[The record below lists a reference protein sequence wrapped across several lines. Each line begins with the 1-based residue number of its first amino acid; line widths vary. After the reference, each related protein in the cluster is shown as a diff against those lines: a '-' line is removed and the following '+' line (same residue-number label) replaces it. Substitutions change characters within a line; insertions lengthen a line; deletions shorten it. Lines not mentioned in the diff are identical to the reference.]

1 VAPVRTVSWPV
12 PAPVRTSRTAYGGPN
27 GGGGLVTTEST
38 QADGDTEG
46 QEWGIDEASSD
57 LLKTIGRQIKLWRE
71 RAGLT
76 QPELGQ
82 RIGYSED
89 LVSSVERGR
98 RTPQPGFLDASDDVL
113 GAGGML
119 KDFKEDVEKARYP
132 RKVRDLTKLESKAV
146 SIGAYG
152 THNIHGLLQTED
164 YARALYQMHRP
175 LLDEDTIE
183 RYVAARVARQRI
195 FSRWPAPILSFVQD
209 EVTLRRPLGGRAIMR
224 GQLERLLDLG
234 RLRNVEIQ
242 VMPTDRED
250 HAGMSGQLMLLD
262 AKDSPSVGHVEVQE
276 FNRVIT
282 KRDEVRTLEAQYG
295 IIRAQALTPRESLEF
310 IEKVLGET

>member
-1 VAPVRTVSWPV
+1 M
-12 PAPVRTSRTAYGGPN
+12 
-27 GGGGLVTTEST
+27 EST

-46 QEWGIDEASSD
+46 QEWGVDEASSD

-98 RTPQPGFLDASDDVL
+98 RTPQPEFLDASDDVL
-113 GAGGML
+113 GAEGML
-119 KDFKEDVEKARYP
+119 KDFKADVEKARYP
-132 RKVRDLTKLESKAV
+132 RKVRDLAKIEATAV
-146 SIGAYG
+146 SMSAYSN
-152 THNIHGLLQTED
+152 HNVHGLLQTED
-164 YARALYQMHRP
+164 YARALYQMRRP

-195 FSRWPAPILSFVQD
+195 FSRWPAPILSFVQE
-209 EVTLRRPLGGRAIMR
+209 EVTLRRPLGGRAVMR

-234 RLRNVEIQ
+234 KLRNVEIQ
-242 VMPTDRED
+242 VMPTDRDD
-250 HAGMSGQLMLLD
+250 HAGMGGEFILLD
-262 AKDSPSVGHVEVQE
+262 PKNGPTMGYISVQNFERTVT
-276 FNRVIT
+276 NRN
-282 KRDEVRTLEAQYG
+282 EVRTLEARYG

>member
-1 VAPVRTVSWPV
+1 M
-12 PAPVRTSRTAYGGPN
+12 
-27 GGGGLVTTEST
+27 EST

-46 QEWGIDEASSD
+46 QEWGVDEASSD

-98 RTPQPGFLDASDDVL
+98 RTPQPEFLDASDDVL
-113 GAGGML
+113 GAEGML
-119 KDFKEDVEKARYP
+119 KDFKADVEKARYP
-132 RKVRDLTKLESKAV
+132 RKVRDLAKIEATAV
-146 SIGAYG
+146 SMSAYS
-152 THNIHGLLQTED
+152 THNVQGLLQTED
-164 YARALYQMHRP
+164 YARALYQMRRP

-183 RYVAARVARQRI
+183 RYVAARVARQGI
-195 FSRWPAPILSFVQD
+195 FNRWPAPILSFVQE
-209 EVTLRRPLGGRAIMR
+209 EVTLRRPLGGRAVMR

-234 RLRNVEIQ
+234 KLRNVEIQ

-250 HAGMSGQLMLLD
+250 HAGMSGEILLLNPKN
-262 AKDSPSVGHVEVQE
+262 APTVARLAVQSYARLVTDRNE
-276 FNRVIT
+276 I
-282 KRDEVRTLEAQYG
+282 RTLEARYG